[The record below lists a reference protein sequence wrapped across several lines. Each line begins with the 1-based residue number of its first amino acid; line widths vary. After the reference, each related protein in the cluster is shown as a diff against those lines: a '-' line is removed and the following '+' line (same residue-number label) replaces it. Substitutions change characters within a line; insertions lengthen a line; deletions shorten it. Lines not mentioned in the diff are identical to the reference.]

1 MIDTILFDLDGTL
14 IDSNQLIIDSFKAVF
29 DKQYPN
35 LEVSEAEYVSFI
47 GPTLWESFG
56 KYEKDPVKIDA
67 LVALYKRYNKN
78 KHDGAI
84 KPFPHAVDL
93 LRTLKQRGYKVG
105 VASSKMHE
113 VVNQG
118 LSISGLIDFVDVVVG
133 MDDVTAHKPN
143 PEALLK
149 ALELLDGNKAIY
161 IGDHPNDIIAGKN
174 ANMTTIGVSY
184 TWHLDKLIASNP
196 DYLIND
202 LMEVLNYV

>member
-14 IDSNQLIIDSFKAVF
+14 IDSNQLIIDSFKEVF
-29 DKQYPN
+29 EKQYPN
-35 LEVSEAEYVSFI
+35 LEVSETEYVSFI

-78 KHDGAI
+78 KHDDAI
-84 KPFPHAVDL
+84 KPFPHAIDL

-149 ALELLDGNKAIY
+149 ALELLGGNKAIY

>member
-35 LEVSEAEYVSFI
+35 LEISETEYVSFI

-67 LVALYKRYNKN
+67 LVALYKLYNKN
-78 KHDGAI
+78 KHDDAI
-84 KPFPHAVDL
+84 KPFPHAIDL

-133 MDDVTAHKPN
+133 MDDVSEHKPN

-149 ALELLDGNKAIY
+149 ALELLGGNKAIY
-161 IGDHPNDIIAGKN
+161 IGDHPNDIMAGKR

-184 TWHLDKLIASNP
+184 TWHLDKLKASNP
-196 DYLIND
+196 DYLITD